1 VISEGRIN
9 WSQSLQ
15 RRAEVSERRVAAA
28 VESWGATQPRQC
40 SGTQAEEPLPL
51 KSVKCSL
58 V

>member
-1 VISEGRIN
+1 VSTVSRFS

-15 RRAEVSERRVAAA
+15 RRAEESERRVAAA
-28 VESWGATQPRQC
+28 VVSSGATQPKEG
-40 SGTQAEEPLPL
+40 SGTQAEEPWPL